1 MVAHSALTGADLHE
15 VKGAAAASANTIL
28 KADGLGSASFVLPTT
43 LTNISFDSVIT
54 NSQTADI
61 NPAVVDVPVSAT
73 FASNQANSDVD
84 MPSSGIITLLTA
96 GVYHT
101 TFNLNFGR
109 TTGAGNA
116 IVAARLL
123 LNGTQFGFTQSMT
136 LSDANFVGP
145 AQFNIIRAYAANDT
159 IQVQIMR
166 DSAGINNGGLRAT
179 GITVGAWSDVP
190 SYWVRV
196 AKLTG
201 AA

>member
-1 MVAHSALTGADLHE
+1 MVAHSTLTGSDLHE
-15 VKGAAAASANTIL
+15 VKGAATASANTIL
-28 KADGLGSASFVLPTT
+28 KADGLGSAQFVLPTT
-43 LTNISFDSVIT
+43 LTNLQLTNTIT

-61 NPAVVDVPVSAT
+61 FPAVVDVPVAAT

-84 MPSSGIITLLTA
+84 IASSGIITLLTA

-123 LNGTQFGFTQSMT
+123 LNGVQFGFTQSMT
-136 LSDANFVGP
+136 LSDANFIAP

-159 IQVQIMR
+159 LQIQIMR

-179 GITVGAWSDVP
+179 AITPGTWSDVP
-190 SYWVRV
+190 SYWVRI
-196 AKLTG
+196 AKFVG